1 MTAKM
6 ARSGWEVT
14 LADSSTA
21 SPPATK
27 AVKANSGCWGWML
40 PGKIPTPSTPRPSRP
55 VGMVTAR
62 RSRAWWANQAATR
75 IMAPAASM
83 VALKMVAEGWR
94 MTPVSLAPR
103 SLISILA
110 L

>member
-1 MTAKM
+1 M
-6 ARSGWEVT
+6 
-14 LADSSTA
+14 
-21 SPPATK
+21 
-27 AVKANSGCWGWML
+27 
-40 PGKIPTPSTPRPSRP
+40 PGKIPTPSTPMPSRP

-62 RSRAWWANQAATR
+62 RCSARWANQAPAR
-75 IMAPAASM
+75 IIAPAASM

-94 MTPVSLAPR
+94 MTPVSLAPK